1 METDRENTHPETS
14 VKNFFAPDR
23 PTCKERPVQ
32 DVATSK
38 ADPAEASN
46 LVKKPGDS
54 TARSAGR
61 GGLAIAVAKVSFI
74 IFGFAQQLI
83 LERLLGQAGY
93 GQISRV
99 LAIVGVL
106 NNVVVG
112 AAIQG
117 VSRAVSSVPDDQ
129 AASAFARTLR
139 VHVVIAVVLSLG
151 FALSA
156 GAIAS
161 AVGATH
167 IATPLRFVGAVV
179 LLYGIYA
186 PLVGS
191 LNGRRKFLD
200 QAGLDISYGLM
211 RTIGMATGAIV
222 LLRLGG
228 SGTFGATIG
237 FVSAAFLIVPIALTR
252 SGIGKLGSSGPTLR
266 EYLAFFT
273 PLALGQVSLN
283 LLIQTDFFLLSRF
296 VGDATTR
303 LGLGT
308 IAADELTG
316 TYRGVQLFSFLPY
329 QLLMSVSFVLFPM
342 LARARSEKND
352 ADVANYTRA
361 GVRIALVLTGLIA
374 GTISSLAPHVLR
386 FAYKS
391 TAIWEQGGP
400 VLRILAL
407 GMGAFALLG
416 ISSTALTSLGRER
429 ASAALTAVAVVLVG
443 TGCSLVAPNA
453 AFGQEMLLR
462 TAMSTSTAMGICAVV
477 GAIALRREAGAF
489 VAPLS
494 LARVLF
500 AVAITVVVGAQ
511 MPWISK
517 PAVLLQGIVMATL
530 YVVVLVVT
538 GELGKQDLGFV
549 KKVLGKA

>member
-1 METDRENTHPETS
+1 MQDSAALKTS
-14 VKNFFAPDR
+14 
-23 PTCKERPVQ
+23 
-32 DVATSK
+32 ATQ
-38 ADPAEASN
+38 ASN
-46 LVKKPGDS
+46 PAKNPDDQ
-54 TARSAGR
+54 TTRTAGR

-117 VSRAVSSVPDDQ
+117 VSRAVSTVPEDQ

-151 FALSA
+151 FALTA
-156 GAIAS
+156 HFIAA
-161 AVGATH
+161 AVGAPH
-167 IATPLRFVGAVV
+167 ISTPLRLVAAVV

-200 QAGLDISYGLM
+200 QAGLDISYGFI
-211 RTIGMATGAIV
+211 RTVGMGLGAFV
-222 LLRLGG
+222 LLYLGG
-228 SGTFGATIG
+228 SGTLGATIG
-237 FVSAAFLIVPIALTR
+237 FVSAALLIVPIALWR
-252 SGIGKLGSSGPTLR
+252 SGIGRLGSSGPTTR
-266 EYLAFFT
+266 EYLAFFG

-296 VGDATTR
+296 VGEASTR
-303 LGLGT
+303 LNLGT
-308 IAADELTG
+308 TAADELTG

-342 LARARSEKND
+342 LARARAEKNQ
-352 ADVANYTRA
+352 ADVTSYTRA
-361 GVRIALVLTGLIA
+361 GVRIALVLTGLIS

-391 TAIWEQGGP
+391 NAIWEQGGP

-429 ASAALTAVAVVLVG
+429 ASAMLTAVAVALVG
-443 TGCSLVAPNA
+443 TGCVLVAPSA
-453 AFGQEMLLR
+453 AFGPEMLLR
-462 TAMSTSTAMGICAVV
+462 TAMSTSIAMSICAVV
-477 GAIALRREAGAF
+477 GAFILRSEAGGF
-489 VAPLS
+489 VSPHS
-494 LARVLF
+494 FVRVLF
-500 AVAITVVVGAQ
+500 AMAVTVLVGTQ
-511 MPWISK
+511 MPWLSK
-517 PAVLLQGIVMATL
+517 PAVLIQGVVMAGL
-530 YVVVLVVT
+530 YIGVLFVT
-538 GELGKQDLGFV
+538 GELGTQDLGQV

>member
-1 METDRENTHPETS
+1 LETDRENSQDETP
-14 VKNFFAPDR
+14 VKNFFAPRR
-23 PTCKERPVQ
+23 PSCKEAAVQ
-32 DVATSK
+32 DVATPEESAAPSPSPPK
-38 ADPAEASN
+38 N
-46 LVKKPGDS
+46 PGDS
-54 TARSAGR
+54 TAKSAGR

-93 GQISRV
+93 GQISSV
-99 LAIVGVL
+99 LATVGVL

-112 AAIQG
+112 TAIQG
-117 VSRAVSSVPDDQ
+117 VSRAVSTVPEDQ
-129 AASAFARTLR
+129 AASAFARTFR
-139 VHVVIAVVLSLG
+139 VHVAIAVVLSLG
-151 FALSA
+151 FALAA
-156 GAIAS
+156 GLIAS
-161 AVGATH
+161 AVGAPH
-167 IATPLRFVGAVV
+167 ITTPLRFVAAVV

-211 RTIGMATGAIV
+211 RTAGMGLGAFV

-228 SGTFGATIG
+228 SGTLGATIG
-237 FVSAAFLIVPIALTR
+237 FVSAAALIVPIALSRTGFGR
-252 SGIGKLGSSGPTLR
+252 MGSSGPTLS
-266 EYLAFFT
+266 EYLRYLG

-296 VGDATTR
+296 VGDAAESLK
-303 LGLGT
+303 LGST
-308 IAADELTG
+308 AADELRG

-342 LARARSEKND
+342 LARARSEKNH

-361 GVRIALVLTGLIA
+361 GVRIALVLTGLIS

-391 TAIWEQGGP
+391 NAIWEQGGP
-400 VLRILAL
+400 ILRILAL
-407 GMGAFALLG
+407 GMGSFALLG

-429 ASAALTAVAVVLVG
+429 TSASLTAVAVLLVG
-443 TGCSLVAPNA
+443 TGCSLVAPSA
-453 AFGQEMLLR
+453 PFGPEMLFR
-462 TAMSTSTAMGICAVV
+462 TAISTSTALTICAVV
-477 GAIALRREAGAF
+477 AAIQLRKEAGAF
-489 VAPLS
+489 VAP
-494 LARVLF
+494 ATFVRVLI
-500 AVAITVVVGAQ
+500 AVAITVIVGMR

-517 PAVLLQGIVMATL
+517 IAVLAQGIVMAL
-530 YVVVLVVT
+530 VYIIVLVVT
-538 GELGKQDLGFV
+538 GELGKQDLGQV

>member
-1 METDRENTHPETS
+1 
-14 VKNFFAPDR
+14 
-23 PTCKERPVQ
+23 VQ

-38 ADPAEASN
+38 DSAAAEPTPAKNS
-46 LVKKPGDS
+46 GDS

-93 GQISRV
+93 GQISSV
-99 LAIVGVL
+99 LATVGVL

-117 VSRAVSSVPDDQ
+117 VSRAVSTVPEDQ
-129 AASAFARTLR
+129 AESAFARTFR

-151 FALSA
+151 FALAA
-156 GAIAS
+156 GVIAS
-161 AVGATH
+161 AVGAPH
-167 IATPLRFVGAVV
+167 IATPLRFVAAVV

-200 QAGLDISYGLM
+200 QAGLDISYGVM
-211 RTIGMATGAIV
+211 RTAGMGVGAFV
-222 LLRLGG
+222 FLRLGE
-228 SGTFGATIG
+228 SGTLGATLG
-237 FVSAAFLIVPIALTR
+237 FIAAAALIVPIALSRTGFGR
-252 SGIGKLGSSGPTLR
+252 MGSSGPTLR
-266 EYLAFFT
+266 EYLAYLG

-296 VGDATTR
+296 VGDAATR
-303 LGLGT
+303 LGLEAT
-308 IAADELTG
+308 AADALRG

-342 LARARSEKND
+342 LARARSEKNH
-352 ADVANYTRA
+352 ADVATYTRA
-361 GVRIALVLTGLIA
+361 GVRIALVLTGLIS
-374 GTISSLAPHVLR
+374 GVISSLAPHVLR

-391 TAIWEQGGP
+391 NAIWEQGGP

-407 GMGAFALLG
+407 GMGSFALLG

-429 ASAALTAVAVVLVG
+429 ASAMLTGIAVLLVG
-443 TGCSLVAPNA
+443 GGCWLVAPSA
-453 AFGQEMLLR
+453 AFGPEMLQR
-462 TAMSTSTAMGICAVV
+462 TAISTSTALAICAV
-477 GAIALRREAGAF
+477 IAAVMLRREAGAF
-489 VAPLS
+489 VSPATFV
-494 LARVLF
+494 RVLV
-500 AVAITVVVGAQ
+500 AVAITEVVGMQ

-517 PAVLLQGIVMATL
+517 PAVLGQGVVMAL
-530 YVVVLVVT
+530 VYLVVLVVT
-538 GELGKQDLGFV
+538 GELGKQDLGQV